1 MKTIK
6 KNLKD
11 YKLKGQ
17 KDMKE
22 VSFSERSLWIY
33 VCQF

>member
-6 KNLKD
+6 KNFKD

-22 VSFSERSLWIY
+22 VSFCERSLWIY